1 MLASLLVLVIASVVF
16 VQQAGGLSP
25 LVERQLNKISDQ
37 IVVRVSDAG
46 LDLQWSSRP
55 VVLKTYDVQMQLQE
69 STLQIPSA
77 EFEFGLATLLTGQP
91 EKLVLRGLDLDLVK
105 TANGWNLPK
114 IMGVTAPLLGQTDV
128 PGASA
133 TGLAMRKI
141 GIDAVSMTLSD
152 ATGVLPPVRFADLYF
167 DFESLATGSL
177 TGSLR
182 GRHVIDDAN
191 TDADADAGDFTATF
205 TSWPGGDRFAVD
217 LTAQQLNL
225 TDIIAYTDFVSPDL
239 QRLGSLSGHVGVNVE
254 DSKIALLEADITLQN
269 GTFGTFGG
277 LSAPEFASAQV
288 IGTYARSQNALNI
301 AKSDITMADGRRFGF
316 VGAVNDIG
324 TSSIAFAGRL
334 QADNVSLQSILADW
348 PDAVA
353 KDYKSALDTHVDS
366 GYLAEGSVQ
375 MAGRINPSSRAFTLS
390 QFDFDGRFSGLRVN
404 FATDQYQRAVG
415 TVDGGLA
422 VRMGTQGKI
431 NALKFDAAV
440 SDGSVLLAG
449 RDKPV
454 IVKAANLQAEFADGI
469 AVVENATVDFA
480 GDGRLAMTTK
490 LDLTDQMRLNASATQ
505 MNTDD
510 FDAALF
516 AALWPEQAAPVTR
529 RWIRQNMTSGRIRD
543 AEITFGTGYD
553 ADTKKQN
560 LHHINGNFSLRD
572 STLGWSEK
580 SPPFTNLSAD
590 LEIDNAAFVANI
602 TNARFGDMAV
612 QHGKVTISP
621 VVAPVDEPVN
631 EPDAGDMAARQAS
644 LSIAMKGA
652 LTNAVDHAKTSGVTS
667 VANLDISDML
677 AAGEAE
683 LILQARF
690 PLDEKINALKAI
702 QKLDATIS
710 NGSFSNLPG
719 GVFID
724 DAELVVAF
732 DKSRSDISG
741 TASIMGAPGE
751 FSVQFDREK
760 ETVTAIGL
768 ASPSPELADLLADR
782 LQLRLAGQLGGKLVY
797 TGDLANNTAELQI
810 AAPLT
815 GVSIDVTLLNW
826 AKLPAEAGQ
835 ASMVIDLRGG
845 ELAAINNIDI
855 VAGSLVAQ
863 GQVAFDTSGAVQA
876 GFFERVAWP
885 GNDIRDLI
893 IESNQD
899 KSWQVGASAKIIDLV
914 PLRRNKGVSG
924 GETINFDFTADQI
937 IVDDQISL
945 SGQLVGARSADGAG
959 NAEFSGSLLVR
970 GEPLITEAQFG
981 IAFGA
986 GDDAIAG
993 IGLIGGGETNF
1004 NFVDSTDGKPT
1015 LVLTSKNGGR
1025 MLSGLDITDTVRGGD
1040 VRLETIFESEDYK
1053 SYNTRIDI
1061 ENFAVIEAPRAVRAF
1076 SVLSLAGL
1084 YALVEGDGTGFKAG
1098 LAELETRGALV
1109 KIKALKAT
1117 GDAVAVNMLGV
1128 YDRATKQ
1135 VDVSGNLVPASQI
1148 SRLVGEVP
1156 LIGNVLTGIDK
1167 SGIFTTQFRVTGRS
1181 DDMKTSINAA
1191 SVAPGLLR
1199 DLLSP
1204 NWLKNEGNRLLDNK
1218 DEATNKAA
1226 PQTAIPQTSQ

>member
-1 MLASLLVLVIASVVF
+1 M
-16 VQQAGGLSP
+16 
-25 LVERQLNKISDQ
+25 
-37 IVVRVSDAG
+37 
-46 LDLQWSSRP
+46 
-55 VVLKTYDVQMQLQE
+55 
-69 STLQIPSA
+69 
-77 EFEFGLATLLTGQP
+77 
-91 EKLVLRGLDLDLVK
+91 
-105 TANGWNLPK
+105 
-114 IMGVTAPLLGQTDV
+114 
-128 PGASA
+128 
-133 TGLAMRKI
+133 
-141 GIDAVSMTLSD
+141 
-152 ATGVLPPVRFADLYF
+152 
-167 DFESLATGSL
+167 
-177 TGSLR
+177 
-182 GRHVIDDAN
+182 
-191 TDADADAGDFTATF
+191 
-205 TSWPGGDRFAVD
+205 
-217 LTAQQLNL
+217 
-225 TDIIAYTDFVSPDL
+225 
-239 QRLGSLSGHVGVNVE
+239 
-254 DSKIALLEADITLQN
+254 
-269 GTFGTFGG
+269 
-277 LSAPEFASAQV
+277 
-288 IGTYARSQNALNI
+288 
-301 AKSDITMADGRRFGF
+301 
-316 VGAVNDIG
+316 
-324 TSSIAFAGRL
+324 
-334 QADNVSLQSILADW
+334 
-348 PDAVA
+348 
-353 KDYKSALDTHVDS
+353 
-366 GYLAEGSVQ
+366 
-375 MAGRINPSSRAFTLS
+375 
-390 QFDFDGRFSGLRVN
+390 
-404 FATDQYQRAVG
+404 
-415 TVDGGLA
+415 
-422 VRMGTQGKI
+422 
-431 NALKFDAAV
+431 
-440 SDGSVLLAG
+440 
-449 RDKPV
+449 
-454 IVKAANLQAEFADGI
+454 
-469 AVVENATVDFA
+469 
-480 GDGRLAMTTK
+480 
-490 LDLTDQMRLNASATQ
+490 
-505 MNTDD
+505 
-510 FDAALF
+510 
-516 AALWPEQAAPVTR
+516 
-529 RWIRQNMTSGRIRD
+529 
-543 AEITFGTGYD
+543 
-553 ADTKKQN
+553 
-560 LHHINGNFSLRD
+560 
-572 STLGWSEK
+572 
-580 SPPFTNLSAD
+580 
-590 LEIDNAAFVANI
+590 
-602 TNARFGDMAV
+602 
-612 QHGKVTISP
+612 
-621 VVAPVDEPVN
+621 
-631 EPDAGDMAARQAS
+631 
-644 LSIAMKGA
+644 
-652 LTNAVDHAKTSGVTS
+652 
-667 VANLDISDML
+667 
-677 AAGEAE
+677 
-683 LILQARF
+683 
-690 PLDEKINALKAI
+690 
-702 QKLDATIS
+702 
-710 NGSFSNLPG
+710 
-719 GVFID
+719 
-724 DAELVVAF
+724 AF
-732 DKSRSDISG
+732 DKNRSDISG

-815 GVSIDVTLLNW
+815 GVSIDVPLLNW

-945 SGQLVGARSADGAG
+945 SGQLFGARSADGAG
-959 NAEFSGSLLVR
+959 NADFSGSLLVR

-1025 MLSGLDITDTVRGGD
+1025 MLSGLNITDTVRGGD

-1084 YALVEGDGTGFKAG
+1084 YALVEGDGTGFKVG

-1109 KIKALKAT
+1109 KIKALKAS

-1148 SRLVGEVP
+1148 SRFVGEVP

-1204 NWLKNEGNRLLDNK
+1204 NWLKNEGNRLLDDK

-1226 PQTAIPQTSQ
+1226 PETAIPQTSQ

>member
-1 MLASLLVLVIASVVF
+1 MLASLLVLAIAAVVF

-37 IVVRVSDAG
+37 IIVRVSDAG
-46 LDLQWSSRP
+46 LDLRWSLRP
-55 VVLKTYDVQMQLQE
+55 VVFKTYDVQMQVQQ
-69 STLQIPSA
+69 STLQIPAA
-77 EFEFGLATLLTGQP
+77 EFEFGLATLLTWQP

-105 TANGWNLPK
+105 TANGWNLPE
-114 IMGVTAPLLGQTDV
+114 IMGVTAPLLGQTDAS
-128 PGASA
+128 GESA
-133 TGLAMRKI
+133 TGLTMRKI

-152 ATGVLPPVRFADLYF
+152 ATGVLPPVKFADLYF

-182 GRHVIDDAN
+182 GRHVADDAN
-191 TDADADAGDFTATF
+191 ADADADAGDFTATF

-239 QRLGSLSGHVGVNVE
+239 KRLGSLSGHVGVNVE

-269 GTFGTFGG
+269 GAFGNFGG

-288 IGTYARSQNALNI
+288 IGTYARSQNAINI

-316 VGAVNDIG
+316 VGAVNDVG
-324 TSSIAFAGRL
+324 TPSIAFAGRL
-334 QADNVSLQSILADW
+334 QADNVSLQTIQADW

-353 KDYKSALDTHVDS
+353 KDYKSALDAHVDS
-366 GYLAEGSVQ
+366 GYLTEASVQ
-375 MAGRINPSSRAFTLS
+375 MAGHINPSSRAFTLS
-390 QFDFDGRFSGLRVN
+390 QFDFDGRFAGLRVN

-454 IVKAANLQAEFADGI
+454 IVKMANLQAEFADGI

-505 MNTDD
+505 MNTGD
-510 FDAALF
+510 FDTALF
-516 AALWPEQAAPVTR
+516 AALWPEQVAPITR

-543 AEITFGTGYD
+543 AEITFGTKYD
-553 ADTKKQN
+553 ADTEKQN

-590 LEIDNAAFVANI
+590 MAIDNAAFVANI
-602 TNARFGDMAV
+602 TNAQFGDMAV

-621 VVAPVDEPVN
+621 VVEP
-631 EPDAGDMAARQAS
+631 ATGGRAARQAS

-652 LTNAVDHAKTSGVTS
+652 LTNAIDHAKTSGVTS
-667 VANLDISDML
+667 VANLDISDMV

-683 LILQARF
+683 LILEARF
-690 PLDEKINALKAI
+690 PLDEKVNALRAI

-732 DKSRSDISG
+732 DKNRSDISG
-741 TASIMGAPGE
+741 TASFMGAPGE

-768 ASPSPELADLLADR
+768 ASPSPELADLLADK

-815 GVSIDVTLLNW
+815 GVSIDVPLLNW

-835 ASMVIDLRGG
+835 ASMVIDLRAG

-914 PLRRNKGVSG
+914 PLRRNKGVSS

-959 NAEFSGSLLVR
+959 NADFSGSFLVR

-986 GDDAIAG
+986 GEDTIAG

-1004 NFVDSTDGKPT
+1004 NFVDSADGKPV

-1025 MLSGLDITDTVRGGD
+1025 MLSGLAITDTVRGGD
-1040 VRLETIFESEDYK
+1040 VRLETVFESEDYK

-1084 YALVEGDGTGFKAG
+1084 YALVEGDGTGFNIG
-1098 LAELETRGALV
+1098 LAELETHGASV
-1109 KIKALKAT
+1109 KIKALKAS

-1128 YDRATKQ
+1128 YNRSTKQ

-1148 SRLVGEVP
+1148 SRFVGEVP
-1156 LIGNVLTGIDK
+1156 LIGNVLTGMDK

-1181 DDMKTSINAA
+1181 DDMKTSINSA

-1204 NWLKNEGNRLLDNK
+1204 NWLKNEGNRLFDDK

-1226 PQTAIPQTSQ
+1226 PPTAIPQTSQ

>member
-1 MLASLLVLVIASVVF
+1 MVASLLVLAIAAVVF

-37 IVVRVSDAG
+37 IAVRVSGAG
-46 LDLQWSSRP
+46 FDLRWSLRP
-55 VVLKTYDVQMQLQE
+55 VVLKTYGVQMQVQQ
-69 STLQIPSA
+69 STLQMPAA
-77 EFEFGLATLLTGQP
+77 EFEFGVATLLTGRP

-114 IMGVTAPLLGQTDV
+114 IMGVTAPLFGQTDA
-128 PGASA
+128 PGVSVA
-133 TGLAMRKI
+133 GLAMRKI

-152 ATGVLPPVRFADLYF
+152 ATGVLPTVKFADLYF

-182 GRHVIDDAN
+182 GRHVADDAEAS
-191 TDADADAGDFTATF
+191 ADADVGDFTATF
-205 TSWPGGDRFAVD
+205 KSWPGGDRFAID

-225 TDIIAYTDFVSPDL
+225 TDITAYTDFVSPDL
-239 QRLGSLSGHVGVNVE
+239 KRLGSLSGHVGLNVE
-254 DSKIALLEADITLQN
+254 DSKIALLEADVTLQN
-269 GTFGTFGG
+269 GAFGKFGG

-288 IGTYARSQNALNI
+288 IGTYARSQNAINI

-324 TSSIAFAGRL
+324 TPSIAFAGRL
-334 QADNVSLQSILADW
+334 QADNVSLQTILADW

-353 KDYKSALDTHVDS
+353 KDYKNALDAHVDS
-366 GYLAEGSVQ
+366 GYLTEGSVQ
-375 MAGRINPSSRAFTLS
+375 MAGYINPSSRAFTLS

-415 TVDGGLA
+415 TVDGALV

-454 IVKAANLQAEFADGI
+454 IVRAANLQAEFADGI
-469 AVVENATVDFA
+469 ALIDNATVDFA
-480 GDGRLAMTTK
+480 GDGRLAMMTK
-490 LDLTDQMRLNASATQ
+490 LDLTDQMRLNSSTTQ

-516 AALWPEQAAPVTR
+516 AALWPEQAATVAR
-529 RWIRQNMTSGRIRD
+529 RWIRQNMTSGIIRD
-543 AEITFGTGYD
+543 AEITFGTRYD
-553 ADTKKQN
+553 ADTEKQN

-590 LEIDNAAFVANI
+590 LTIDNAAFVANI
-602 TNARFGDMAV
+602 TNAQFGDMAV

-621 VVAPVDEPVN
+621 AV
-631 EPDAGDMAARQAS
+631 GMAARQAS

-667 VANLDISDML
+667 VANLDIYDMV
-677 AAGEAE
+677 ATGEAE
-683 LILQARF
+683 LILEARF
-690 PLDEKINALKAI
+690 PLDEKINVLKAI

-732 DKSRSDISG
+732 DKNRSDISG

-751 FSVQFDREK
+751 LSVQFDREK

-782 LQLRLAGQLGGKLVY
+782 LQLRLGGQLGGKLVY
-797 TGDLANNTAELQI
+797 TGDLANNAAELQI

-815 GVSIDVTLLNW
+815 GVSIDVPLLNW
-826 AKLPAEAGQ
+826 AKLPAESGQ
-835 ASMVIDLRGG
+835 ASMVIELRGG

-855 VAGSLVAQ
+855 IAGSLVTQ
-863 GQVAFDTSGAVQA
+863 GQVAFDTSSAVQA

-959 NAEFSGSLLVR
+959 NANFSGSLLVR

-986 GDDAIAG
+986 GEDAIAG

-1004 NFVDSTDGKPT
+1004 NFVDSPDGKT
-1015 LVLTSKNGGR
+1015 VLVLTSKNGGR

-1084 YALVEGDGTGFKAG
+1084 YALVEGDGTGFNIG

-1109 KIKALKAT
+1109 KIKSLKAS

-1148 SRLVGEVP
+1148 SRFVGEVP

-1204 NWLKNEGNRLLDNK
+1204 NWLKNEGNRFFDDK
-1218 DEATNKAA
+1218 YETTNKAE
-1226 PQTAIPQTSQ
+1226 PQTAIP

>member
-1 MLASLLVLVIASVVF
+1 MLASLLVLAIAAVVF
-16 VQQAGGLSP
+16 VQQVGGLSP
-25 LVERQLNKISDQ
+25 LVERQLNKISDR

-46 LDLQWSSRP
+46 LELRWSLRP
-55 VVLKTYDVQMQLQE
+55 VVLEIYDVQMQVQQ
-69 STLQIPSA
+69 STLEIPAA
-77 EFEFGLATLLTGQP
+77 EFELGVATLLTGQP

-105 TANGWNLPK
+105 TANGWDLPK
-114 IMGVTAPLLGQTDV
+114 IMGVTAPLLGHKDA
-128 PGASA
+128 PDGSGASGALA

-152 ATGVLPPVRFADLYF
+152 ATGVLPPVTFADLYF

-182 GRHVIDDAN
+182 GRHVPND
-191 TDADADAGDFTATF
+191 TDADADADGDAGDFTATF
-205 TSWPGGDRFAVD
+205 TSWPGGNRFAVD

-225 TDIIAYTDFVSPDL
+225 TDIIAYTDFASSDL

-269 GTFGTFGG
+269 GALGTFGG

-288 IGTYARSQNALNI
+288 IATYARSQNALNI
-301 AKSDITMADGRRFGF
+301 AKSDITMANGRRFGF

-348 PDAVA
+348 PEAVSE
-353 KDYKSALDTHVDS
+353 DFKSALDAHVDS
-366 GYLAEGSVQ
+366 GYLTEGSVQ
-375 MAGRINPSSRAFTLS
+375 MAGHINPSSRAFTLS

-404 FATDQYQRAVG
+404 FVTDQYQRAVG
-415 TVDGGLA
+415 TVDGGLT

-431 NALKFDAAV
+431 SALKFYAAV

-454 IVKAANLQAEFADGI
+454 IVKAANVQAEFADGT
-469 AVVENATVDFA
+469 AVVENAVVDFA
-480 GDGRLAMTTK
+480 GDGKLAMTTK
-490 LDLTDQMRLNASATQ
+490 LHLADQMKLDASLTQ
-505 MNTDD
+505 ISTDD

-516 AALWPEQAAPVTR
+516 AALWPEQAAPVSR

-543 AEITFGTGYD
+543 AEITFGTGHD
-553 ADTKKQN
+553 ADTKEQN
-560 LHHINGNFSLRD
+560 LHNINGNFSLRD
-572 STLGWSEK
+572 TTLGWSEK

-590 LEIDNAAFVANI
+590 LAIDNAAFVANI
-602 TNARFGDMAV
+602 TNAQFGDMAV
-612 QHGKVTISP
+612 QHGKLTISP
-621 VVAPVDEPVN
+621 VVEPAVDT
-631 EPDAGDMAARQAS
+631 AARQAS

-652 LTNAVDHAKTSGVTS
+652 LTNAVNHAKTSVVTS
-667 VANLDISDML
+667 VANLDISDMV

-690 PLDEKINALKAI
+690 PLDEKINPLRAI

-732 DKSRSDISG
+732 DKTRSDISG

-782 LQLRLAGQLGGKLVY
+782 LQLRLSGQLGGKLVY
-797 TGDLANNTAELQI
+797 TGDLANNAAELQI

-815 GVSIDVTLLNW
+815 GVSLDVPILNW

-835 ASMVIDLRGG
+835 ASMVIDMRGG
-845 ELAAINNIDI
+845 ELAAINDIDI
-855 VAGSLVAQ
+855 VAGSLVTK
-863 GQVAFDTSGAVQA
+863 GQVAFDTSGALQA
-876 GFFERVAWP
+876 GFFERIAWP

-959 NAEFSGSLLVR
+959 NADFSGSLLVR
-970 GEPLITEAQFG
+970 GKPLITEAQFG

-1004 NFVDSTDGKPT
+1004 NFVDSADGKPT

-1040 VRLETIFESEDYK
+1040 VRLETIFESKDYK
-1053 SYNTRIDI
+1053 RYNTRIDI

-1084 YALVEGDGTGFKAG
+1084 YALVEGDGTGFKVG

-1109 KIKALKAT
+1109 KIKALRAS

-1204 NWLKNEGNRLLDNK
+1204 NWLKNEGNRFFDDK

-1226 PQTAIPQTSQ
+1226 PQAAIPQASQ

>member
-1 MLASLLVLVIASVVF
+1 MLASLLVLVIAAVVF

-37 IVVRVSDAG
+37 IIVRVSDAG
-46 LDLQWSSRP
+46 LDLRWSLRP
-55 VVLKTYDVQMQLQE
+55 VVLKTYDVQMQVRQ
-69 STLQIPSA
+69 STLQIPAA
-77 EFEFGLATLLTGQP
+77 EFEFGLATLLTWQP

-114 IMGVTAPLLGQTDV
+114 IMGVTAPLLGQID
-128 PGASA
+128 ASGESM
-133 TGLAMRKI
+133 TGLTMRKI

-152 ATGVLPPVRFADLYF
+152 ATGVLPPVTFADLYF
-167 DFESLATGSL
+167 DFESLATGRL

-182 GRHVIDDAN
+182 GRHVADDAD
-191 TDADADAGDFTATF
+191 TDAGDFTATF

-239 QRLGSLSGHVGVNVE
+239 KRLGSLSGHVGVNVE

-269 GTFGTFGG
+269 GAFGNFGG

-288 IGTYARSQNALNI
+288 IGTYARSQKALNI

-334 QADNVSLQSILADW
+334 QADNVSLQTILADW

-353 KDYKSALDTHVDS
+353 KDYKSALDAHVDS
-366 GYLAEGSVQ
+366 GYLTEASVQ
-375 MAGRINPSSRAFTLS
+375 MAGHINPSSRAFTLL

-505 MNTDD
+505 MNTGD

-516 AALWPEQAAPVTR
+516 AALWPEQAAPITR

-543 AEITFGTGYD
+543 AEITFGTTYD
-553 ADTKKQN
+553 ADTEKQN

-590 LEIDNAAFVANI
+590 MAIDNAAFVANI
-602 TNARFGDMAV
+602 TNAQFGDMAV

-621 VVAPVDEPVN
+621 GVEPVT
-631 EPDAGDMAARQAS
+631 GRRAARQAS

-667 VANLDISDML
+667 VANLDISDMV

-683 LILQARF
+683 LILEARF
-690 PLDEKINALKAI
+690 PLDEKINALRAI

-732 DKSRSDISG
+732 DKNRSDISG

-815 GVSIDVTLLNW
+815 GVSIDAPLLNW

-835 ASMVIDLRGG
+835 ASMVIDLRAG

-899 KSWQVGASAKIIDLV
+899 KFWQVGASAKIIDLV

-945 SGQLVGARSADGAG
+945 SGQLVGAKSADGAG
-959 NAEFSGSLLVR
+959 NADFSGSFLVR

-981 IAFGA
+981 IVFGA
-986 GDDAIAG
+986 GEDAIAG

-1004 NFVDSTDGKPT
+1004 NFVDSADGKPV

-1025 MLSGLDITDTVRGGD
+1025 MLSGLAITDTVRGGD
-1040 VRLETIFESEDYK
+1040 VRLETVFESEDYK

-1061 ENFAVIEAPRAVRAF
+1061 EDFAVIEAPRAVRAF

-1084 YALVEGDGTGFKAG
+1084 YALVEGDGTGFNIG
-1098 LAELETRGALV
+1098 LAELETRGASV
-1109 KIKALKAT
+1109 KIKALKAS

-1128 YDRATKQ
+1128 YDRSTKQ

-1148 SRLVGEVP
+1148 SRFVGEVP
-1156 LIGNVLTGIDK
+1156 LIGNVLTGMDK
-1167 SGIFTTQFRVTGRS
+1167 TGIFTTQFRVTGRS
-1181 DDMKTSINAA
+1181 DDMKTSINSA

-1204 NWLKNEGNRLLDNK
+1204 NWLKNEGNRLFDDK

-1226 PQTAIPQTSQ
+1226 PPTAIPQTSQ

>member
-1 MLASLLVLVIASVVF
+1 MLASLLVLAIASVVF

-25 LVERQLNKISDQ
+25 LVERQLNKISDR
-37 IVVRVSDAG
+37 IVVRISDAG

-55 VVLKTYDVQMQLQE
+55 VVLKTYNVQMQLQE
-69 STLQIPSA
+69 STLHIPSA
-77 EFEFGLATLLTGQP
+77 EFEFGLATLLTGQS

-105 TANGWNLPK
+105 TANGWDLPK
-114 IMGVTAPLLGQTDV
+114 IMGITAPLLGRKDA
-128 PGASA
+128 PGASGALA
-133 TGLAMRKI
+133 TGPAMRKI

-182 GRHVIDDAN
+182 GRHVAN
-191 TDADADAGDFTATF
+191 DADADAGADAGDFTATF

-366 GYLAEGSVQ
+366 GYLTEGSVQ

-480 GDGRLAMTTK
+480 GDGRLAMTAK
-490 LDLTDQMRLNASATQ
+490 LDLNDQMRLNASATQ

-590 LEIDNAAFVANI
+590 LAIDNAAFVANI

-612 QHGKVTISP
+612 QHGKLTISP
-621 VVAPVDEPVN
+621 VVGLAFDTV
-631 EPDAGDMAARQAS
+631 ARQAS

-667 VANLDISDML
+667 VANLDISDMFV
-677 AAGEAE
+677 AGEAE
-683 LILQARF
+683 LILEARF
-690 PLDEKINALKAI
+690 PLDEKIKALRAI

-732 DKSRSDISG
+732 DKNRSDVSG

-782 LQLRLAGQLGGKLVY
+782 LQLRFAGQLGGKLVY

-986 GDDAIAG
+986 GEDAIAG

-1015 LVLTSKNGGR
+1015 LVLTSRNGGR

-1061 ENFAVIEAPRAVRAF
+1061 EDFAVIEAPRAVRAF

-1084 YALVEGDGTGFKAG
+1084 YALVEGDGTGFKVG

-1204 NWLKNEGNRLLDNK
+1204 NWLKNEGNRLLDIK
-1218 DEATNKAA
+1218 DDATNKAA